1 MMAELLA
8 LVDVGYV
15 NLHNGAFQ
23 RTDAVLQGY
32 AGVSI
37 GAGIEDDAVVAAEE
51 SRLLHLVDELALN
64 VTLVVVDLHRGI
76 VFAQQG
82 EVVLE
87 RFATVDAWLAL
98 SEEVQVRSV
107 DN

>member
-51 SRLLHLVDELALN
+51 SHLLHLVNQLTLDVALEIAN
-64 VTLVVVDLHRGI
+64 LYVWIILLQLGQVLLKRRGAVDTRFTL
-76 VFAQQG
+76 
-82 EVVLE
+82 
-87 RFATVDAWLAL
+87 T
-98 SEEVQVRSV
+98 
-107 DN
+107 